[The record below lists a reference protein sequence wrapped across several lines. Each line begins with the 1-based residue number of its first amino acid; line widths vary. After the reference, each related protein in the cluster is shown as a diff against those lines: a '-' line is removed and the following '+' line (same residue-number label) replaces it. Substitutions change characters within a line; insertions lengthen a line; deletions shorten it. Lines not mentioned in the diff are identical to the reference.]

1 MKFSNRFNKD
11 FNYYLSIRHT
21 FNFDGCN
28 DYFNSKGISIIQPN
42 SKGITGKEAFYL
54 YDSQGVI
61 KPTKHPN
68 ILHTLLKVKGSI
80 NLHIKMFAED
90 RAKGYLPK
98 ILLDEMN
105 LPEWIVNAIEQ
116 QKYKYYDRTTN

>member
-1 MKFSNRFNKD
+1 MRFSNRFNKD
-11 FNYYLSIRHT
+11 FNYYLYVRHT

-28 DYFNSKGISIIQPN
+28 EYFSSKGVSIIQ
-42 SKGITGKEAFYL
+42 SDIKGVNGKEAFYL

-105 LPEWIVNAIEQ
+105 LPDWIVNAIEK
-116 QKYKYYDRTTN
+116 QKFKYY